1 MFHITAYD
9 TLYRIRLTSSMYYD
23 PKLVTTTKKQ
33 IQNMQLKLIHVIL
46 TSKYNMCI
54 CLVLKYKP
62 LKIQK
67 HTHAQKHAWYVS
79 ITFQK
84 NWPWKRWSI
93 YGVRLLIIAWFRFLY
108 QIFGIPLNDNDWSFF
123 MKGPA

>member
-67 HTHAQKHAWYVS
+67 HTHAQKHA
-79 ITFQK
+79 
-84 NWPWKRWSI
+84 
-93 YGVRLLIIAWFRFLY
+93 
-108 QIFGIPLNDNDWSFF
+108 
-123 MKGPA
+123 